1 MEVVCPDRPGG
12 NITLDFSKKDK
23 MFQIKEGCVYR
34 LRIHFVVRFDIVHG
48 LKYVNN
54 VYKMFARVDQE
65 EEKMG
70 SFAPQPKPHA
80 FDLSWT
86 EAPTGLL
93 ARGEYKGKGL
103 VILSLS
109 SFWTEMESFTASS
122 TIFAKLP
129 AIGEVTRL
137 NHDTVISNLK

>member
-1 MEVVCPDRPGG
+1 MKVCNNICLAAEVEIVKVEVVCPDRPGG
-12 NITLDFSKKDK
+12 TITLDFSKKDK
-23 MFQIKEGCVYR
+23 LFQIKEGCVYR
-34 LRIHFVVRFDIVHG
+34 LRIHFMVRFDIVHG

-54 VYKMFARVDQE
+54 VYKLFARVDQE

-70 SFAPQPKPHA
+70 SFAPQPKPHV

-103 VILSLS
+103 VIL
-109 SFWTEMESFTASS
+109 
-122 TIFAKLP
+122 
-129 AIGEVTRL
+129 
-137 NHDTVISNLK
+137 